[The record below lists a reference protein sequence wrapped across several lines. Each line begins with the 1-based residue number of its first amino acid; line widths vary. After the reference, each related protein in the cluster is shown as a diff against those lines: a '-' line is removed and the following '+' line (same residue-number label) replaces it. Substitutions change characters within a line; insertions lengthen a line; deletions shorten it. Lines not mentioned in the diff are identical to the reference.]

1 MLKSLFGLIKSNKGK
16 FKSDKQAK
24 YLLSRMESGQ
34 YIECQNLHFGEYD
47 FKSNR
52 NSHQLEWEFNC
63 SEEGI
68 ESVYKITSKGKT
80 EYWANTEEYH
90 SKADAKEALRISEMK
105 EYISEVKK
113 ASQNTI
119 SQLLKE
125 YNLLNT
131 EKVKESLSSETI
143 AQLKDRYNTRINEE
157 IANYRQWAIDSK
169 VAQYEVL

>member
-24 YLLSRMESGQ
+24 YLLSRMEANQ
-34 YIECQNLHFGEYD
+34 YIERQNLHFGEYD
-47 FKSNR
+47 SKSNR

-63 SEEGI
+63 SNEGI
-68 ESVYKITSKGKT
+68 ESVYKITSKSKT

-105 EYISEVKK
+105 EYISEGKK
-113 ASQNTI
+113 VSQDEIN
-119 SQLLKE
+119 QLFKE

-131 EKVKESLSSETI
+131 EEVKESLSSELI
-143 AQLKDRYNTRINEE
+143 AQLKDRYNTRINE
-157 IANYRQWAIDSK
+157 AMTNYQQWAIDSK
-169 VAQYEVL
+169 VAYYEGL